1 MGGPSG
7 VSAEYPGCSQGLST
21 LTVRM
26 WRSPRLVKPLVVNS
40 LPVAAG
46 CSQLESWSLILCMH
60 RSIVSLRC
68 KGMPRRFLGPLGGG
82 SPFGHCACKF
92 QWLQSSWIP
101 ISGALVQWD
110 CNILGAPP
118 CARVQKIPPGR
129 KLGQSYDIAFTHH
142 SRMTSADQYLQTDAL
157 SPLDSFLAVYG
168 RRVSPV
174 SVTHHGQK
182 QKLVVI
188 LLFV

>member
-1 MGGPSG
+1 MDGPSG

-26 WRSPRLVKPLVVNS
+26 WRSPRLVKPLVVSS
-40 LPVAAG
+40 LPVAGG

-60 RSIVSLRC
+60 RSRVSLRGR
-68 KGMPRRFLGPLGGG
+68 GMPRRFLGPSGGG

-118 CARVQKIPPGR
+118 SCARVQKIPPESWGN
-129 KLGQSYDIAFTHH
+129 H
-142 SRMTSADQYLQTDAL
+142 MTSLSRITVVWHLQTNICKRTL
-157 SPLDSFLAVYG
+157 C
-168 RRVSPV
+168 
-174 SVTHHGQK
+174 
-182 QKLVVI
+182 
-188 LLFV
+188 LLWIVF